1 MKNHEALS
9 AAQQPAIK
17 VSSARAW
24 FSIVIIVL
32 LVIFAMIDRNAI
44 NLMVDP
50 VRKSLGINDFEIS
63 LLQGS
68 AFAVFFLLGSLLMG
82 WLMDRYSNRWLI
94 YIGVTIW
101 SIATIAS
108 GFSASFTALLIA
120 RCFVGLGESVLQP
133 AGWNIVSKLFPPHR
147 MATAMGI
154 LTAGSAIGVA
164 ASFLLTGFLIAK
176 TNEVSF
182 AAIPFIGGLEPWQ
195 LVFVSA
201 GVPGILLGAMIY
213 ILPNDKP
220 TSTAAEKLAAGGVL
234 QYMKKNKSYLT
245 NHFLGFGFLSIMVNG
260 TAAWGATY
268 MIRTHAM
275 DIKNIGLLLGLV
287 GVPLSVGGVVFAGF
301 LVDRAFKNGKQD
313 AHLKQFAIRGLLAAI
328 LGSICFMFDSNLI
341 FQLVC
346 FGLVQF
352 IQPFSGVAGAALQV
366 SIPEVF
372 RAKISAIF
380 IMFYNAV
387 GMMLGPTFVALISNS
402 LGEGQLGTAITLNY
416 ALFGTA
422 AAFMLW
428 RGRKGFAQ
436 AVNQQSLTVKTSL

>member
-1 MKNHEALS
+1 MKN
-9 AAQQPAIK
+9 QQISPVLQPPAVK
-17 VSSARAW
+17 VSSTRAW
-24 FSIVIIVL
+24 LSILIIVL
-32 LVIFAMIDRNAI
+32 LVIFSMIDRNAI

-94 YIGVTIW
+94 YIGVKIW
-101 SIATIAS
+101 SLATVAS
-108 GFSASFTALLIA
+108 GFSASFAALLIA

-154 LTAGSAIGVA
+154 LTAGAQIGVA
-164 ASFLLTGFLIAK
+164 VSFMLTGFLIAK
-176 TNEVSF
+176 ANEVSF
-182 AAIPFIGGLEPWQ
+182 AAIPIIGGLEPWQ
-195 LVFVSA
+195 LVFFCA
-201 GVPGILLGAMIY
+201 GFPGLLLGVMIF

-220 TSTAAEKLAAGGVL
+220 T
-234 QYMKKNKSYLT
+234 NKSSDQSAPGGLIHFMRSNRSYLLS
-245 NHFLGFGFLSIMVNG
+245 HFLGFGFLSIMANG
-260 TAAWGATY
+260 MAAWGATY
-268 MIRTHAM
+268 MMRTHAM

-313 AHLKQFAIRGLLAAI
+313 AHLKQFAIRSLLVSI
-328 LGSICFMFDSNLI
+328 LGSICFIFDSNLI

-346 FGLVQF
+346 FGLIQF

-366 SIPEVF
+366 SVPEVF

-380 IMFYNAV
+380 IMYYNAV
-387 GMMLGPTFVALISNS
+387 GMMLGPTFVALLSNY
-402 LGEGQLGTAITLNY
+402 LGEGRLGTAITLNY

-428 RGRKGFAQ
+428 RGRKEFAQ
-436 AVNQQSLTVKTSL
+436 AVIHQTSTT

>member
-1 MKNHEALS
+1 MKNPEVPPALQS
-9 AAQQPAIK
+9 PSVK
-17 VSSARAW
+17 VSAARAW

-32 LVIFAMIDRNAI
+32 LVIFSMIDRNAI

-68 AFAVFFLLGSLLMG
+68 AFAVFFLLGSLAMG
-82 WLMDRYSNRWLI
+82 WLMDRYSNRRLI
-94 YIGVTIW
+94 YIGVTVW

-108 GFSASFTALLIA
+108 GFSGSFAALLIT
-120 RCFVGLGESVLQP
+120 RCFVGLGESVLQS

-154 LTAGSAIGVA
+154 LTAGAQIGVA
-164 ASFLLTGFLIAK
+164 ASFMLTGFLIAK

-182 AAIPFIGGLEPWQ
+182 AAIPIIGRLEPWQ
-195 LVFVSA
+195 LVFVCA
-201 GVPGILLGAMIY
+201 GLPGLLLAIMIF

-220 TSTAAEKLAAGGVL
+220 TNKQTDKLASGGL
-234 QYMKKNKSYLT
+234 IQFMRSNKSYLLS
-245 NHFLGFGFLSIMVNG
+245 HFLGFGFLSIMVNG

-268 MIRTHAM
+268 MMRTHAM
-275 DIKNIGLLLGLV
+275 DIKNIGLLLGLL

-346 FGLVQF
+346 FGLIQF

-366 SIPEVF
+366 SVPEVF
-372 RAKISAIF
+372 RAKISAVF

-387 GMMLGPTFVALISNS
+387 GMMLGPTFVALLSNY
-402 LGEGQLGTAITLNY
+402 LGEGRLGTAITLNY
-416 ALFGTA
+416 SLFGTA
-422 AAFMLW
+422 AFFMLW
-428 RGRKGFAQ
+428 RGRKDFAK
-436 AVNQQSLTVKTSL
+436 AVIHQISTT